1 MSFAMKQMY
10 SAKMYFFLFFFFF
23 PMSCQ
28 FDREHFNEVFVDLK
42 WFESKVGNKY
52 LNEAAGLA
60 AEKEAASKD
69 ARKNEVGTSTENM
82 HCVFQHCFHVCL
94 FPVIDFLKK
103 NICRILLSV
112 WLP

>member
-1 MSFAMKQMY
+1 
-10 SAKMYFFLFFFFF
+10 
-23 PMSCQ
+23 MSCQ

-69 ARKNEVGTSTENM
+69 ARKNEVGM
-82 HCVFQHCFHVCL
+82 QHWKYALCLSALFSCL
-94 FPVIDFLKK
+94 FLSSDWLLKK
-103 NICRILLSV
+103 KKNL
-112 WLP
+112 